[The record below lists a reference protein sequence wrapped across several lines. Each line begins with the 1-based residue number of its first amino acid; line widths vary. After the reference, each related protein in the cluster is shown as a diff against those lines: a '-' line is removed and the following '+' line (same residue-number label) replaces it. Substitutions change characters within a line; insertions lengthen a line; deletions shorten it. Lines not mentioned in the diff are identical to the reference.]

1 MGGGEYIRYI
11 IMIYLENLDF
21 HPFQH
26 STRFVGGRKWK
37 SNFFGRHL
45 CHWGILE
52 GAWKEISSGL
62 KPLKHRRRQKLPI
75 APLSSSRFPPFPW
88 KLKTKLGTPEL
99 QNSFNNVLPPLQS
112 STLDAHTWR
121 KKLIS
126 GELATTCA
134 PLLLSE
140 NSLPSWSAASVLSS
154 VFSSSLSRCPSLS
167 TGDPQP
173 NNHRHIDRLIK
184 DATIN

>member
-1 MGGGEYIRYI
+1 MGGGEYIRYT

-99 QNSFNNVLPPLQS
+99 QNSFNNVLPRPPS
-112 STLDAHTWR
+112 SPVLHFRCTHVAEKVNFGRTCNDLCTIAAFW
-121 KKLIS
+121 KFSPQLI
-126 GELATTCA
+126 GGLCALIGVFILA
-134 PLLLSE
+134 
-140 NSLPSWSAASVLSS
+140 LPVPIVVNRWPPTKQPSPHWS
-154 VFSSSLSRCPSLS
+154 
-167 TGDPQP
+167 
-173 NNHRHIDRLIK
+173 
-184 DATIN
+184 IN